1 MARVGERASSVV
13 FCLDFQQKGII
24 FLLTGVSVRQT
35 YKKTTEPIKD
45 EKGARPENDD
55 LLIEERRRK

>member
-35 YKKTTEPIKD
+35 QPFPVRKLHESFFKKI
-45 EKGARPENDD
+45 EKSAT
-55 LLIEERRRK
+55 